1 MGEQLIIS
9 ISREYGS
16 GGHEIA
22 RKLADRL
29 ELAFYDRCMLDEIA
43 EQMNADV
50 SDFHKYDEKPGNR
63 LLSRRVGNH
72 TNSYEEIIAQ
82 FQFDYIRKKAESGES
97 FVVVGRCSENVLK
110 DYDCLISV
118 FVTGDKE
125 HKIKLLKE
133 LYYKKYLNTDNQ
145 KESLDRWLDFLF
157 DKNTKYPMWAKY
169 WVFQGML
176 KIGNYSHHTNTYQK
190 RSKSTL
196 APFIELNYE
205 VLNKCFEIIIASV
218 EKEEILNDELE
229 LLVKSGNFQKMY
241 IFLLEKHKQNLLLN
255 SDKNDSCRSTNALF
269 EAGNPFLFLSFTGR
283 TRICFRRSAG
293 R

>member
-82 FQFDYIRKKAESGES
+82 FQFDYIRKKAE
-97 FVVVGRCSENVLK
+97 
-110 DYDCLISV
+110 ISV

-125 HKIKLLKE
+125 HKIQRVMEHFDLS
-133 LYYKKYLNTDNQ
+133 
-145 KESLDRWLDFLF
+145 ESEAY
-157 DKNTKYPMWAKY
+157 TKMRR
-169 WVFQGML
+169 
-176 KIGNYSHHTNTYQK
+176 H
-190 RSKSTL
+190 
-196 APFIELNYE
+196 
-205 VLNKCFEIIIASV
+205 
-218 EKEEILNDELE
+218 D
-229 LLVKSGNFQKMY
+229 
-241 IFLLEKHKQNLLLN
+241 
-255 SDKNDSCRSTNALF
+255 
-269 EAGNPFLFLSFTGR
+269 R
-283 TRICFRRSAG
+283 TRKQYHNRYSEGKWGDATYYDMCINSSPLGIEKTVNVLENYVKERTG
-293 R
+293 NQEL